1 MLNELWE
8 KDVFTQTVIV
18 NVPKVWRSPP
28 MLDAFCEKDLIEL
41 GMLCRWG
48 LEVVEKRDG
57 AVREVSGCGTCREN
71 EWFPA
76 HLE

>member
-1 MLNELWE
+1 
-8 KDVFTQTVIV
+8 
-18 NVPKVWRSPP
+18 

-57 AVREVSGCGTCREN
+57 AVREVSGSGTCREN

-76 HLE
+76 HLEQGLGLSRNHLSDPARAEVIVDEGDF